1 MDTKQPAIPPR
12 LNEIIQDFQLAEGR
26 EKLEMLLEYAE
37 QMPELPDWLNDYH
50 DQMEPIP
57 ECMTPVFVH
66 SSCENGRMKF
76 YFDVPRESPTVRGY
90 AALMAEGLD
99 GTTPEEILRIPNDFF
114 LQMGLQQVLT
124 QQRLNGISAILAHM
138 KHLAVNQ
145 ISEGIQSKKLG

>member
-1 MDTKQPAIPPR
+1 MNTKQTAIPTR

-37 QMPELPDWLNDYH
+37 QMPELPDWLEDHH

-57 ECMTPVFVH
+57 ECMTPVFVQ
-66 SSCENGRMKF
+66 SEYEDGKMKF

-99 GTTPEEILRIPNDFF
+99 GSTPEEVLQIPNDFF
-114 LQMGLQQVLT
+114 LGMGLQQVLT

-145 ISEGIQSKKLG
+145 LSR